1 MQTRRKSLNL
11 GDLGIIA
18 AKRSRT
24 TSHPSQPAT
33 LVENDEPHTK
43 RAKLSPP
50 SGRMSP
56 PRTTVIRVKDEKP
69 KSVAEMSPPPSP
81 VAEYAN
87 KIDTEGINDD
97 IVIGTIQQLEKTG
110 NRPHLVKE
118 LAAVLATKLHIVEK
132 YDTEFRSRLHVTVAN
147 TLHRSANP
155 SALIS
160 SRLTAYLQ
168 RAWPAV
174 SPCPLA
180 KELSPVHPRRLY
192 LYLTTGPHQPI
203 PDVVEPV
210 QKPSRII
217 SPSLSS
223 ASAADEEDRL
233 TRNRQALSPS
243 PEVDLSS
250 PELDEDRGQS
260 PPTPGGSFMQRN
272 SVPRDPPSYSHTH
285 RATSP
290 PLENEERD
298 FKQTASALYEQALA
312 RRNSQESGSDVNMDQ
327 SDTVAGAEQRNDSVS
342 ISIEP
347 HETEECAA
355 LKNREAAAALFES
368 EHLRMP
374 TDQAMDFS
382 SPMLHA
388 QNGIRNELAVKT
400 EQHEDSSMES
410 MSLDQSD
417 KDHHMHLPEPAFAWD
432 SLQSPENIEIA
443 ELEDMFDAY

>member
-1 MQTRRKSLNL
+1 
-11 GDLGIIA
+11 
-18 AKRSRT
+18 
-24 TSHPSQPAT
+24 
-33 LVENDEPHTK
+33 
-43 RAKLSPP
+43 
-50 SGRMSP
+50 
-56 PRTTVIRVKDEKP
+56 
-69 KSVAEMSPPPSP
+69 
-81 VAEYAN
+81 
-87 KIDTEGINDD
+87 
-97 IVIGTIQQLEKTG
+97 
-110 NRPHLVKE
+110 
-118 LAAVLATKLHIVEK
+118 
-132 YDTEFRSRLHVTVAN
+132 
-147 TLHRSANP
+147 
-155 SALIS
+155 
-160 SRLTAYLQ
+160 
-168 RAWPAV
+168 
-174 SPCPLA
+174 
-180 KELSPVHPRRLY
+180 VHPRRLY

-210 QKPSRII
+210 QKPNRII

-312 RRNSQESGSDVNMDQ
+312 RRNSQESQSDVNMDQ
-327 SDTVAGAEQRNDSVS
+327 SDTVAGAEQRIDSVS

-368 EHLRMP
+368 EHLKMP

-388 QNGIRNELAVKT
+388 QNGIRTGVAIET
-400 EQHEDSSMES
+400 EQQDSTMEP
-410 MSLDQSD
+410 MTLDQSE
-417 KDHHMHLPEPAFAWD
+417 KDHHMSLPESAFAWD
-432 SLQSPENIEIA
+432 TLQSPENIEIA

>member
-11 GDLGIIA
+11 GDLGIVA

-24 TSHPSQPAT
+24 TSTSHPSPPST
-33 LVENDEPHTK
+33 VPEIDEPHTK

-56 PRTTVIRVKDEKP
+56 PRTTVIRIKDEKP
-69 KSVAEMSPPPSP
+69 KSLAEMSPPPSP
-81 VAEYAN
+81 VAECAN

-97 IVIGTIQQLEKTG
+97 IVIGTIQQLERTG

-132 YDTEFRSRLHVTVAN
+132 
-147 TLHRSANP
+147 SANP

-203 PDVVEPV
+203 PEVVEPV
-210 QKPSRII
+210 QKPTRII

-223 ASAADEEDRL
+223 ASAADEEDRFA
-233 TRNRQALSPS
+233 RDRHAMSPS

-250 PELDEDRGQS
+250 PEYDEDRGNS
-260 PPTPGGSFMQRN
+260 PPTPGGSFAQRG
-272 SVPRDPPSYSHTH
+272 SVPRDASSYTAR
-285 RATSP
+285 RAASP

-312 RRNSQESGSDVNMDQ
+312 RRNSQESQKDVNMEQGDA
-327 SDTVAGAEQRNDSVS
+327 VAGAEQRNDSVS

-347 HETEECAA
+347 DETEECAA

-368 EHLRMP
+368 EHLQMP
-374 TDQAMDFS
+374 IDQTMDFS
-382 SPMLHA
+382 SPMLLA
-388 QNGIRNELAVKT
+388 QNDTRGESAAT
-400 EQHEDSSMES
+400 TDHHDSNMDH
-410 MSLDQSD
+410 MALDQSE
-417 KDHHMHLPEPAFAWD
+417 KDTSMQLPDPAFAWD
-432 SLQSPENIEIA
+432 SLKSPENIEIA
-443 ELEDMFDAY
+443 ELEDMFDEY